1 MSIVVATFYQFVPL
15 DDLDSLRSQLL
26 EFGGDRHLKGT
37 LILAPEGINATVA
50 GPRTAIDDLMAKL
63 RQMPQFQGLE
73 RLEYK
78 ESQSQTPPFQRFKVR
93 IKPEIVTFKQ
103 EEINPQETVG
113 TYIQAREWNQLISNP
128 EVTLIDTRNDFEV
141 EIGTFKGAQNPKT
154 SAFTE
159 FPDYIKENLDP
170 QKTPKV
176 AMFCTGG
183 IRCEKATSYLLKQGF
198 KEVYHLKGGILKY
211 LEDVPEEDSLW
222 EGDCFVFDERVA
234 VRHGLE
240 RGDYELCLSCGHP
253 LSPEERNSPHY
264 DWGISCPHCYGRL
277 SEEKRR
283 RREEKVRQLTL
294 QRQRQAIADGNQT

>member
-15 DDLDSLRSQLL
+15 QDLQGLRSQLL

-63 RQMPQFQGLE
+63 RQMPEFQGLA

-78 ESQSQTPPFQRFKVR
+78 ESQSQTLPFQRFKVR
-93 IKPEIVTFKQ
+93 IKSEIVTFRQ
-103 EEINPQETVG
+103 ENINPQETVG
-113 TYIQAREWNQLISNP
+113 TYIQATEWNQLISNP
-128 EVTLIDTRNDFEV
+128 EVTLIDTRNEFEV
-141 EIGTFKGAQNPKT
+141 EIGTFKGAKNPKT
-154 SAFTE
+154 ASFTE

-211 LEDVPEEDSLW
+211 LEDIPEDESLW

-240 RGDYELCLSCGHP
+240 PGDYELCLSCGHP
-253 LSPEERNSPHY
+253 LSPEERNSPEY
-264 DWGISCPHCYGRL
+264 DWGISCPHCYGSL

-294 QRQRQAIADGNQT
+294 QRQRQAVGDGNDT